1 MIADPS
7 KPPSED
13 KANISQ
19 IERLRQKARGAILAD
34 TKGG

>member
-19 IERLRQKARGAILAD
+19 IERLGQKARGLLRLV
-34 TKGG
+34 